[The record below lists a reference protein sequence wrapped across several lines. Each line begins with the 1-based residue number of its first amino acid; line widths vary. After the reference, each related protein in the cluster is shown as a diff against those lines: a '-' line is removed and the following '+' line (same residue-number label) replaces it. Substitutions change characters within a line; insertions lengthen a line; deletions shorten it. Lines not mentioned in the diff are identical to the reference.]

1 MAAMFFYR
9 FPFLPTAFPFLVL
22 VGFIL
27 FGNIGVSGQHEGGNH
42 VYIPTHIT
50 AEHSCNKGD
59 WSAWSQCTNQCGE
72 NGTQYRK
79 RYNNYHCPHHVESA
93 YRQCNRRCYNGGEL
107 AEDYSGACECPDNFD
122 GDCCETYDDS
132 VAVTAFSCYSCD
144 EAYSKEATCVESPA
158 SLPTVSCNTTCFVEL
173 TLDEHLTDVA
183 THIKRGC
190 KSASEVGAEPCVP
203 QRCPNPSAHPYHSVT
218 DNGTCALCCTS
229 DLCNHGLPASTAAE
243 VTYNIVSAGLMLGIA
258 ILLK

>member
-1 MAAMFFYR
+1 MAAMLFFYR
-9 FPFLPTAFPFLVL
+9 FPFLPTAFPFLVF
-22 VGFIL
+22 VGCFL

-79 RYNNYHCPHHVESA
+79 RYNNYHCPHHIESA

-122 GDCCETYDDS
+122 GSCCETYDDS

-158 SLPTVSCNTTCFVEL
+158 SLPIVSCNTTCFVRKKITSCFFVKFEYL
-173 TLDEHLTDVA
+173 LA
-183 THIKRGC
+183 IKGIRIISKSTKRCFFLGRGSQ
-190 KSASEVGAEPCVP
+190 KQS
-203 QRCPNPSAHPYHSVT
+203 Y
-218 DNGTCALCCTS
+218 D
-229 DLCNHGLPASTAAE
+229 
-243 VTYNIVSAGLMLGIA
+243 
-258 ILLK
+258 